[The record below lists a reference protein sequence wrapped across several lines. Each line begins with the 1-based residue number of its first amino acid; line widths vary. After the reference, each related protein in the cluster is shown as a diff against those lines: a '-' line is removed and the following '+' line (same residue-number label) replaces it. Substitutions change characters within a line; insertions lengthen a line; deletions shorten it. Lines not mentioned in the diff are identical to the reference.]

1 MAKENALKEFINH
14 VGNNINNVK
23 CATIMRTNC
32 WTHECTHIVN
42 LFENHNTEQF
52 DSFLK
57 KLDFEYDAG
66 YGGQELFGI
75 IWFKDGT
82 WSTRGEYDGSEWWE
96 YHKCPSIEYH
106 GILTPEPESDEFT
119 YWDGDI
125 TDPTYGT

>member
-96 YHKCPSIEYH
+96 HHKCPTIEYH